1 MACCALAAFLISQI
15 ILFIDQFRALLGF
28 SAPVAGQN
36 ANVTWRLGAETASG
50 PTLPPQMSV
59 TRSLRLAVSGGLSA
73 FVLLAGAYLAWP
85 ATFDA
90 TVQMICTA
98 GGLVSIAHAAD

>member
-15 ILFIDQFRALLGF
+15 ILFVDQLRALLGF
-28 SAPVAGQN
+28 SAPMAGQN
-36 ANVTWRLGAETASG
+36 ANVTWRLGAEAASS
-50 PTLPPQMSV
+50 PTPPPPLGV

-73 FVLLAGAYLAWP
+73 FVVLAGAYLAWP
-85 ATFDA
+85 GTFDA

-98 GGLVSIAHAAD
+98 GGLVSVAHAAN